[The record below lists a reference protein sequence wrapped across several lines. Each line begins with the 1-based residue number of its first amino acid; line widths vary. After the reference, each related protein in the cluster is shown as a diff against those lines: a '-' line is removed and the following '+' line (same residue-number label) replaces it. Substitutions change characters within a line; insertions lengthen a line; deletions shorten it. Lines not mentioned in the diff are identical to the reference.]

1 MDSVTPPAR
10 PSSPAPTA
18 DLAGKHLC
26 INHFRTGSCSAGSS
40 CRGIHLPDAA
50 RHSAL
55 REAAVKPAA
64 SDQVFSLDDVRK
76 VVRQELFCAHRGR
89 GRRGNGSERRRAG
102 KQEYW
107 VAEKRRRRVQASHE
121 RVRRRDSMLF
131 RLVQPVVDVS
141 VLLSGW
147 RSRAHLPSL
156 FLWWKETAAASA
168 RSVLLFA
175 ISRRVQTR
183 QVQVVLRAFKW
194 VLVGWRLNMIFRS
207 GARLVTGRPLRYS
220 TWSSLMR
227 SRLERQE
234 QGDRWEASGMRYWE
248 FMCSDLVYDPRYRMM
263 ERVRKSS
270 LRQARVGVFAGA
282 PQEW

>member
-1 MDSVTPPAR
+1 
-10 PSSPAPTA
+10 
-18 DLAGKHLC
+18 
-26 INHFRTGSCSAGSS
+26 
-40 CRGIHLPDAA
+40 
-50 RHSAL
+50 
-55 REAAVKPAA
+55 
-64 SDQVFSLDDVRK
+64 
-76 VVRQELFCAHRGR
+76 
-89 GRRGNGSERRRAG
+89 
-102 KQEYW
+102 
-107 VAEKRRRRVQASHE
+107 
-121 RVRRRDSMLF
+121 MLF

-175 ISRRVQTR
+175 ISRRVQTK

-234 QGDRWEASGMRYWE
+234 QGGRWEASGMRYWE

-263 ERVRKSS
+263 QRVRKSS

>member
-1 MDSVTPPAR
+1 M
-10 PSSPAPTA
+10 
-18 DLAGKHLC
+18 
-26 INHFRTGSCSAGSS
+26 
-40 CRGIHLPDAA
+40 
-50 RHSAL
+50 

-64 SDQVFSLDDVRK
+64 SDRVFSLDDVRK
-76 VVRQELFCAHRGR
+76 VVRQELFSAHRGR

-141 VLLSGW
+141 LLLSRW

-194 VLVGWRLNMIFRS
+194 VLVGWRLNMVFRS

-227 SRLERQE
+227 SRLKRQE

-248 FMCSDLVYDPRYRMM
+248 FMCSDLVPEDA
-263 ERVRKSS
+263 EGSAEVFSS
-270 LRQARVGVFAGA
+270 SGSGGCICWCSSGVVAGWMFVA
-282 PQEW
+282 VCVVTTHTLSFSGTRI